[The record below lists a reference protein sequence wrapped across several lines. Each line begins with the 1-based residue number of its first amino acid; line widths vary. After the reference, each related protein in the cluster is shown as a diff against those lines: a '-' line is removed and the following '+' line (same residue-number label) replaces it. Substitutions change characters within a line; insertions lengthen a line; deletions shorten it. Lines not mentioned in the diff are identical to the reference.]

1 MYSLGIAYLLWLIS
15 GFGALGLHRFYLGKI
30 GTGIL
35 WMCTGGLAGIG
46 SLYDL
51 FTLPFQVKEA
61 NHYRA
66 YRSRSGAGAASGS
79 DGETGQGGG
88 GTWRYVNDG
97 EARVVPPD
105 PSASSGEARSQ
116 D

>member
-15 GFGALGLHRFYLGKI
+15 GFGALGFHRFYLGKV
-30 GTGIL
+30 GTGLL
-35 WMCTGGLAGIG
+35 WFCTGGLLGIG
-46 SLYDL
+46 GLYDL

-66 YRSRSGAGAASGS
+66 YRSRSASRASRGG
-79 DGETGQGGG
+79 GETGKEGGE
-88 GTWRYVNDG
+88 TWRYVNDG

-105 PSASSGEARSQ
+105 SPDS
-116 D
+116 

>member
-1 MYSLGIAYLLWLIS
+1 MYSLGIAYLLWLVS

-30 GTGIL
+30 GTGVL

-61 NHYRA
+61 NLYRA
-66 YRSRSGAGAASGS
+66 YSSRAASGS
-79 DGETGQGGG
+79 GGAAGQGDGE
-88 GTWRYVNDG
+88 TWRYVNDG

-105 PSASSGEARSQ
+105 PPGSSGES
-116 D
+116 